1 MGKRIEEGIEKVNRS
16 MDIYPEKK
24 RSEVMS
30 KIPGRDTKPEMYI
43 RKFLF
48 SKGFRYRIDDNRY
61 PGRPDIVLPKF
72 KTAVFIHGCFWHGHP
87 GCKASKLPETRKEF
101 WEKKINDNILRDKRN
116 IEALKNRGWN
126 VIVIW
131 QCEIKN
137 NAVRQKRLEF
147 LLTEF
152 STICEHP
159 PR

>member
-1 MGKRIEEGIEKVNRS
+1 
-16 MDIYPEKK
+16 
-24 RSEVMS
+24 
-30 KIPGRDTKPEMYI
+30 MYI

-137 NAVRQKRLEF
+137 NAVRQKRLES
-147 LLTEF
+147 LLTEL
-152 STICEHP
+152 SNLYGHP

>member
-1 MGKRIEEGIEKVNRS
+1 

-30 KIPGRDTKPEMYI
+30 KISGRDTKPEIYI

-48 SKGFRYRIDDNRY
+48 SKGFRYRIDDKRY

-72 KTAVFIHGCFWHGHP
+72 KTVIFIHGCFWHSHT

-101 WEKKINDNILRDKRN
+101 WEKKINDNKLRDQRN
-116 IEALKNRGWN
+116 IEALKNQGWD

-137 NAVRQKRLEF
+137 IAGRIKRFESLFDEI
-147 LLTEF
+147 
-152 STICEHP
+152 SEHKE
-159 PR
+159 